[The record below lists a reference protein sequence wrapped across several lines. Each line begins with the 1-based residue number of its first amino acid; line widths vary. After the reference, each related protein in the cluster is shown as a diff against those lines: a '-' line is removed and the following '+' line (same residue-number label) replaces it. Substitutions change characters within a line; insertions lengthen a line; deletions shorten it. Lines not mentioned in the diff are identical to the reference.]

1 MVAVQTTELAHGH
14 SAGNGF
20 ASQSDIQNQGVEFA
34 FGFRKT
40 AALLNQV
47 LGQGAALT

>member
-1 MVAVQTTELAHGH
+1 MVAVQAAQLPHGH

-20 ASQSDIQNQGVEFA
+20 ASQSHIQNQGIEFA
-34 FGFRKT
+34 FGVRK
-40 AALLNQV
+40 AAAFFNKV